1 MRFISIIA
9 LPLVLGLALP
19 PAAATAQKREAG
31 PGFTLTKDGTLIH
44 KASKTRFPLQLAG
57 FTRARANAFD
67 RKGHDIAISYSQTIA
82 GKPVVARI
90 ALIHIVGLT
99 PKEHVLSL
107 KPVVGT
113 YFRDLKL
120 TRLRPQTEGPITLK
134 DMKPGSA
141 YQARFGALLGRTPY
155 EVSLSAVNFGYW
167 DARLT
172 AAYPTAVARQAQAQ
186 TISLVSELMKTGP
199 KK

>member
-1 MRFISIIA
+1 MRFKSTIL
-9 LPLVLGLALP
+9 LPLLLGLALP
-19 PAAATAQKREAG
+19 STAVTAQKREAG
-31 PGFTLTKDGTLIH
+31 KGFSLAKDGTLIH

-67 RKGHDIAISYSQTIA
+67 NKGHDIAISYSQTIA

-90 ALIHIVGLT
+90 ALIHIEGLR

-107 KPVVGT
+107 KPVIGT

-120 TRLRPQTEGPITLK
+120 TRIRPQSEGPVTIK
-134 DMKPGSA
+134 GMKPDAA
-141 YQARFGALLGRTPY
+141 YQARSRAQLGRTPY
-155 EVSLSAVNFGYW
+155 ELSLTAVNFGYW

-172 AAYPTAVARQAQAQ
+172 AAYPQAVAPQAQAR
-186 TISLVSELMKTGP
+186 IIALVDELMKTGP

>member
-1 MRFISIIA
+1 MR
-9 LPLVLGLALP
+9 LPLTILLPICLALAP
-19 PAAATAQKREAG
+19 TTAASAQKREAG
-31 PGFTLTKDGTLIH
+31 AGFTLMKDGTLVH
-44 KASKTRFPLQLAG
+44 RASKTRFPLQLAG

-67 RKGHDIAISYSQTIA
+67 AKGHDIAISYSRTIA

-107 KPVVGT
+107 KPVVGS

-120 TRLRPQTEGPITLK
+120 RSIRPQSEGPVDLAGF
-134 DMKPGSA
+134 KPGSA
-141 YQARFGALLGRTPY
+141 YQARSRAMLGKTPY
-155 EVSLSAVNFGYW
+155 EVSLTAVNFGYW

-172 AAYPTAVARQAQAQ
+172 AAYPHAVASQAQKS
-186 TISLVSELMKTGP
+186 ILELVQDLRKSGP
-199 KK
+199 KR

>member
-1 MRFISIIA
+1 MRFHTMIL
-9 LPLVLGLALP
+9 LPLCLGLAVP
-19 PAAATAQKREAG
+19 GAATAQKREAG
-31 PGFTLTKDGTLIH
+31 AGFTLTKDGTLVH

-67 RKGHDIAISYSQTIA
+67 NKGHDIAISYSQTIA

-107 KPVVGT
+107 KPVVGS

-120 TRLRPQTEGPITLK
+120 TGLRPQSEGPVTIK
-134 DMKPGSA
+134 GMKPDSA
-141 YQARFGALLGRTPY
+141 YQARFGGRLGRVPY
-155 EVSLSAVNFGYW
+155 EVSLTAVNFGYW
-167 DARLT
+167 DSRLT
-172 AAYPTAVARQAQAQ
+172 AAYPSAVAPQAQARIVDLA
-186 TISLVSELMKTGP
+186 TELMKTGP